1 MFMKSATEHF
11 LQQMRALADPARLR
25 LVALCRQGECSV
37 SELAHVIA
45 LSQPRVSQHLRLLC
59 EAGLLDRFRD
69 GRRVFYRLAPGRA
82 TGTQRLLALIPAE
95 EPLLAADAESLKGL
109 RAADRDSSAVR
120 QVAVRQVA
128 GRPIAA
134 GPPPE
139 RTDAGD
145 RALHRALL
153 DLTVAAPLG
162 DLLDIGCGR
171 GRTLKLLANRANR
184 AVGVDID
191 ANARQR
197 ARTELLLAGLPNCSL
212 RYGDMYRLPFED
224 REFDTVILDDVLGD
238 AQRPAVALL
247 EAKRLTSDGGRLV
260 ILQRLA
266 SARAGEMQRAL
277 AEWSSAAGLRLGPAR
292 LVPAI
297 QPQWLLAA
305 ATLAE
310 GDVVA
315 A

>member
-1 MFMKSATEHF
+1 LHDASRPDT
-11 LQQMRALADPARLR
+11 
-25 LVALCRQGECSV
+25 
-37 SELAHVIA
+37 
-45 LSQPRVSQHLRLLC
+45 
-59 EAGLLDRFRD
+59 
-69 GRRVFYRLAPGRA
+69 GRIAPGQ
-82 TGTQRLLALIPAE
+82 T
-95 EPLLAADAESLKGL
+95 D
-109 RAADRDSSAVR
+109 
-120 QVAVRQVA
+120 VA
-128 GRPIAA
+128 
-134 GPPPE
+134 
-139 RTDAGD
+139 D

-191 ANARQR
+191 ATARQM

-224 REFDTVILDDVLGD
+224 KEFDTVILDDVLGN
-238 AQRPAVALL
+238 AERPALALL

-266 SARAGEMQRAL
+266 SAPAGEMQRAL

-292 LVPAI
+292 LVPPI

-305 ATLAE
+305 ATLAK
-310 GDVVA
+310 GNVA
-315 A
+315 AA

>member
-1 MFMKSATEHF
+1 MDSATERF
-11 LQQMRALADPARLR
+11 LLQMKALADPARLR

-37 SELAHVIA
+37 SELASVIGQ
-45 LSQPRVSQHLRLLC
+45 SQPRTSQHLRQLC

-69 GRRVFYRLAPGRA
+69 GRHVFYRLAPGRRS
-82 TGTQRLLALIPAE
+82 GSERLVALIPPG
-95 EPLLAADAESLKGL
+95 EPTLEADAARLKRL
-109 RAADRDSSAVR
+109 RADSRDAATPVGR
-120 QVAVRQVA
+120 KTDVA
-128 GRPIAA
+128 GLPLR
-134 GPPPE
+134 
-139 RTDAGD
+139 

-171 GRTLKLLANRANR
+171 GRILKLLANHANR

-191 ANARQR
+191 ADARQL

-212 RYGDMYRLPFED
+212 RHGDMYRLPFGD
-224 REFDTVILDDVLGD
+224 GEFDTVILDDVL
-238 AQRPAVALL
+238 AEARAPTHALL
-247 EAKRLTSDGGRLV
+247 QARRLTRAGGRVV
-260 ILQRLA
+260 ILQRITADGPGDL
-266 SARAGEMQRAL
+266 QRTM

-292 LVPAI
+292 LVPAVD
-297 QPQWLLAA
+297 PRWLLSA

-310 GDVVA
+310 RSTEA

>member
-1 MFMKSATEHF
+1 MESATEHF
-11 LQQMRALADPARLR
+11 LLQMKALADPARLR

-37 SELAHVIA
+37 SELANVIE
-45 LSQPRVSQHLRLLC
+45 LSQPRVSQHLRQLC

-82 TGTQRLLALIPAE
+82 TGNQRLLALIPAD
-95 EPLLAADAESLKGL
+95 EPLLAADAALLKGL
-109 RAADRDSSAVR
+109 RAADRDSS
-120 QVAVRQVA
+120 VA
-128 GRPIAA
+128 GRQDA
-134 GPPPE
+134 GRPPPE
-139 RTDAGD
+139 KTDAGNRAPGN

-162 DLLDIGCGR
+162 DLLDIGCGQ

-191 ANARQR
+191 ASARQL

-224 REFDTVILDDVLGD
+224 REFDTVILDDVLGN

-247 EAKRLTSDGGRLV
+247 EAKRLTSDSGRLV
-260 ILQRLA
+260 ILQRLT
-266 SARAGEMQRAL
+266 SARGDEMQRAL
-277 AEWSSAAGLRLGPAR
+277 AKWSSAAGLRLGPAR

-310 GDVVA
+310 GNVA
-315 A
+315 AA

>member
-1 MFMKSATEHF
+1 MDSATEHF
-11 LQQMRALADPARLR
+11 LLQMKALADLARLR

-37 SELAHVIA
+37 SELASVIG
-45 LSQPRVSQHLRLLC
+45 LSQPRVSQHLRQLC

-82 TGTQRLLALIPAE
+82 TGTQRLLALIPAD
-95 EPLLAADAESLKGL
+95 EPLLAADTALLKGL
-109 RAADRDSSAVR
+109 RAADRPSSA
-120 QVAVRQVA
+120 ADLKDA
-128 GRPIAA
+128 GRP
-134 GPPPE
+134 PLE
-139 RTDAGD
+139 KTDADD

-184 AVGVDID
+184 AIGVDID
-191 ANARQR
+191 ANARQL

-212 RYGDMYRLPFED
+212 RYGDMYRLPFAD
-224 REFDTVILDDVLGD
+224 REFDTVILDDVLGN
-238 AQRPAVALL
+238 AQRPASALL
-247 EAKRLTSDGGRLV
+247 EAKRLTRDGGRLV

-266 SARAGEMQRAL
+266 SDRMGDLQSAL

-297 QPQWLLAA
+297 QPQWLLSA
-305 ATLAE
+305 ATLAA
-310 GDVVA
+310 GNVA
-315 A
+315 AA